1 MYLYIETLKQR
12 LDAINQLRVDRALA
26 AMGPA
31 FQQVYSLLPTLLH
44 YHHPLMPGYLDG
56 NVPRGICLYT
66 PDETQRHYLE
76 ELELHRGMQTQEP
89 PKGELPITGVY
100 SMGSTSSV
108 GQSCSSDLDI
118 WVCHQ
123 AWLDSEERQLL
134 QRKCSLLESWAASL
148 GVEVSFFLIDEN
160 RFRHNE
166 SGSLGGEDC
175 GSTQHILLLDEFY
188 RTAVRLA
195 GKRILWNMVPCDEEE
210 HYDDYV
216 MGLYAQGVLTPNEW
230 LDLGGLSS
238 LSAEEYFGASLW
250 QLYKSIDSPYK
261 AVLKTLLL
269 EAYSWEYP
277 NNRLL
282 AKDIKQRLHDGEIV
296 SFGLD
301 PYCMMLE
308 RVTTYLQAI
317 EDETRLD
324 LVRRC
329 FYLKVCEKL
338 SRERACVGW
347 RREVVSQLV
356 NAWGWDEKRLMMLD
370 NRANWKIDEVRK
382 AHNELLD
389 AMMQSYR
396 NLIRFARRNNLSVS
410 ASPQDIGVLTRKLYA
425 AFEALPGKVTLV
437 NPQISPD
444 LSEPNLTFIHVPPG
458 RANRT
463 GWYLYNRAPDME
475 SIISHQPLEYNRY
488 LNKLVAW
495 AWFNGLLTSRTRLFI
510 KGNGIVDLAKLQEMV
525 ADVSHHF
532 PLRLPAPTPKAL
544 YSPCEIRHL
553 AIIVNLEYDP
563 TAAFRNQVVHFDF
576 RKLDVFSFGEE
587 QKCLIGSVD
596 LLYRNSWNEVRT
608 LHFNGEQAMIEA
620 LKTILGK
627 MHQDAAPPDSV
638 EVFCYSQ
645 HLRGLI
651 RTRVQQMIS
660 ECIELR
666 LSSTRQDTGRF
677 KALRVSGQTWG
688 LFFERLN
695 VSVQK
700 LENAIEF
707 YGAISHNKLHGL
719 SVQVETNHV
728 KLPAVVDGFASE
740 GIIQFFFE
748 DADNN
753 DSGFNIYILDESNRA
768 EVYHHC
774 EGSKEELVR
783 DVSRFYSS
791 SHDRFTYGSS
801 FINFNLPQFY
811 QIVEVDGRTQ
821 VIPFRTQAIAAAI
834 PTSGT
839 LPPRRC
845 CSSATRR
852 FGRIRRDAPLSGNTS
867 LTELHRLTGLLARR
881 LLQQIPEG
889 FAAAIAD
896 PLVAFEIEVIAALF
910 GGQPHLVQR
919 LLTVNNDFAA
929 VFKADGQ
936 HAAVDFAVDVAIA
949 VPVVQTF
956 FDGHP
961 QAIGQA
967 MEFTVVHNLILLF

>member
-26 AMGPA
+26 AMKPA
-31 FQQVYSLLPTLLH
+31 FQRVYSLLPTLLH
-44 YHHPLMPGYLDG
+44 HHHPLMPGYLNG
-56 NVPRGICLYT
+56 NVPHGICLYT
-66 PDETQRHYLE
+66 PDETQQDYLND
-76 ELELHRGMQTQEP
+76 LEDKWGSP
-89 PKGELPITGVY
+89 FDKPASGELPITGVY
-100 SMGSTSSV
+100 SMGSTSSI

-123 AWLDSEERQLL
+123 SWLDNEERTRL
-134 QRKCSLLESWAASL
+134 QQKCSLLEKWAASM

-195 GKRILWNMVPCDEEE
+195 GKRILWNMVPGEEE
-210 HYDDYV
+210 AHYDEYV
-216 MGLYAQGVLTPNEW
+216 LSLYAQGALTPNEW

-277 NNRLL
+277 NTQLL
-282 AKDIKQRLHDGEIV
+282 ATDIKHRLHQGEIV

-301 PYCMMLE
+301 AYCMMLE
-308 RVTTYLQAI
+308 RVTRYLTDI
-317 EDETRLD
+317 NDTTRLD
-324 LVRRC
+324 LARRC

-338 SRERACVGW
+338 SLAKACVGW
-347 RREVVSQLV
+347 RREILSQLV
-356 NAWGWDEKRLMMLD
+356 SEWGWSEERLAMLD
-370 NRANWKIDEVRK
+370 NRANWKIERVRE

-444 LSEPNLTFIHVPPG
+444 LSENDLTLIHVPVG

-463 GWYLYNRAPDME
+463 GWYLYNQAPAMD
-475 SIISHQPLEYNRY
+475 SIVSHQPLEYNRY

-495 AWFNGLLTSRTRLFI
+495 AYFNGLLTPQTRLHI
-510 KGNGIVDLAKLQEMV
+510 KSGNLCDTAKLQELV

-553 AIIVNLEYDP
+553 AIIVNLENDP

-576 RKLDVFSFGEE
+576 RKLDVFSFG
-587 QKCLIGSVD
+587 QQQQCLVGSID

-608 LHFNGEQAMIEA
+608 LHFSGEQSVLEA

-627 MHQDAAPPDSV
+627 MHQDAAPPESV

-651 RTRVQQMIS
+651 RTRIQQLVS

-666 LSSTRQDTGRF
+666 LSSTRLEPGRF
-677 KALRVSGQTWG
+677 KAVRVAGQTWG
-688 LFFERLN
+688 LFFERLS

-700 LENAIEF
+700 LENAVEF
-707 YGAISHNKLHGL
+707 YGAISNNKLHGL
-719 SVQVETNHV
+719 SIKVETDQVH
-728 KLPAVVDGFASE
+728 LPPVVDGFASE

-748 DADNN
+748 DTSD
-753 DSGFNIYILDESNRA
+753 DKGFNIYILDESNRV

-811 QIVEVDGRTQ
+811 QIVQLDGRTQ
-821 VIPFRTQAIAAAI
+821 VIPFR
-834 PTSGT
+834 SNV
-839 LPPRRC
+839 L
-845 CSSATRR
+845 SS
-852 FGRIRRDAPLSGNTS
+852 LC
-867 LTELHRLTGLLARR
+867 
-881 LLQQIPEG
+881 
-889 FAAAIAD
+889 
-896 PLVAFEIEVIAALF
+896 V
-910 GGQPHLVQR
+910 
-919 LLTVNNDFAA
+919 TV
-929 VFKADGQ
+929 ADG
-936 HAAVDFAVDVAIA
+936 AAQPLKQQF
-949 VPVVQTF
+949 QL
-956 FDGHP
+956 H
-961 QAIGQA
+961 
-967 MEFTVVHNLILLF
+967 

>member
-26 AMGPA
+26 AMKPA
-31 FQQVYSLLPTLLH
+31 FQRVYSLLPTLLH
-44 YHHPLMPGYLDG
+44 HHHPLMPGYLTG
-56 NVPRGICLYT
+56 NVPHGVCLYA
-66 PDETQRHYLE
+66 PDETQKDYIDDLE
-76 ELELHRGMQTQEP
+76 DKWGSPFEQMAC
-89 PKGELPITGVY
+89 GELPITGVY
-100 SMGSTSSV
+100 TMGSTSSI
-108 GQSCSSDLDI
+108 GQSCTSDLDI

-123 AWLDSEERQLL
+123 SWLDNEERNRL
-134 QRKCSLLESWAASL
+134 QQKCSLLEKWAASM

-160 RFRHNE
+160 RFRNNE

-188 RTAVRLA
+188 RSAVRLA
-195 GKRILWNMVPCDEEE
+195 GKRILWNMVPGEEE
-210 HYDDYV
+210 AHYDEYV
-216 MGLYAQGVLTPNEW
+216 LSLYAQGVLTPNEW
-230 LDLGGLSS
+230 LDLGGLST

-277 NNRLL
+277 NTQLL
-282 AKDIKQRLHDGEIV
+282 AMDIKQRLHQGEIV
-296 SFGLD
+296 CFGLD
-301 PYCMMLE
+301 AYCMMLE
-308 RVTTYLQAI
+308 RVTHYLTQI
-317 EDETRLD
+317 NDTTRLD

-338 SRERACVGW
+338 SLSKACIGW
-347 RREVVSQLV
+347 RREILGQLV
-356 NAWGWDEKRLMMLD
+356 SDWGWSEERLAILD
-370 NRANWKIDEVRK
+370 NRANWKIERVRE

-444 LSEPNLTFIHVPPG
+444 LSENDLTFIHVPAG

-463 GWYLYNRAPDME
+463 GWYLYNQAPAM
-475 SIISHQPLEYNRY
+475 SAIVSHQPLEYNRY

-495 AWFNGLLTSRTRLFI
+495 AYFNGLLTPQTRLHI
-510 KGNGIVDLAKLQEMV
+510 KSGDICDPAKLQELV

-553 AIIVNLEYDP
+553 AIIVNLENDP

-576 RKLDVFSFGEE
+576 RKLDVFSFG
-587 QKCLIGSVD
+587 QQQQCLVGSID

-608 LHFNGEQAMIEA
+608 LHFSGEQSVLEA

-627 MHQDAAPPDSV
+627 MHQDAAPPESV

-651 RTRVQQMIS
+651 RTRIQQLVS

-666 LSSTRQDTGRF
+666 LSSTRLEPGRF
-677 KALRVSGQTWG
+677 KAVRVAGQTWG
-688 LFFERLN
+688 LFFERLS

-700 LENAIEF
+700 LENAVEF

-719 SVQVETNHV
+719 SIKVEADQVH
-728 KLPAVVDGFASE
+728 LPAVVDGFASE

-748 DADNN
+748 DTKDQK
-753 DSGFNIYILDESNRA
+753 GFNIYILDESNRI

-811 QIVEVDGRTQ
+811 QIVQIDDRTQ
-821 VIPFRTQAIAAAI
+821 VIPFR
-834 PTSGT
+834 SNT
-839 LPPRRC
+839 L
-845 CSSATRR
+845 SSLCVT
-852 FGRIRRDAPLSGNTS
+852 LSDGNTVQP
-867 LTELHRLTGLLARR
+867 LKQQFQLH
-881 LLQQIPEG
+881 
-889 FAAAIAD
+889 
-896 PLVAFEIEVIAALF
+896 
-910 GGQPHLVQR
+910 
-919 LLTVNNDFAA
+919 
-929 VFKADGQ
+929 
-936 HAAVDFAVDVAIA
+936 
-949 VPVVQTF
+949 
-956 FDGHP
+956 
-961 QAIGQA
+961 
-967 MEFTVVHNLILLF
+967 

>member
-1 MYLYIETLKQR
+1 MEKGLFVSTGSIRREVLYLYIETLKQR

-26 AMGPA
+26 AMVPA

-44 YHHPLMPGYLDG
+44 FHHSLMPGYLEG
-56 NVPRGICLYT
+56 NVPHGISFFT
-66 PDETQRHYLE
+66 PDEN
-76 ELELHRGMQTQEP
+76 QTFWLNDLLKQTDYRP
-89 PKGELPITGVY
+89 ARASKGEMPITGVY

-108 GQSCSSDLDI
+108 GQNLTSDLDI

-123 AWLDSEERQLL
+123 SWLDNEERLYL
-134 QRKCSLLESWAASL
+134 HRKCTLLEKWCASM

-195 GKRILWNMVPCDEEE
+195 GKRILWNMVPGEEEE
-210 HYDDYV
+210 HYDNYV
-216 MGLYAQGVLTPNEW
+216 MSLYQKGVLTPNEW
-230 LDLGGLSS
+230 LDLGGLDT

-269 EAYSWEYP
+269 EAYPWEYP
-277 NNRLL
+277 QTRLL
-282 AKDIKQRLHDGEIV
+282 AMDIKQRLHDGEIV
-296 SFGLD
+296 SYGLD

-308 RVTTYLQAI
+308 RVTHYLTSI
-317 EDETRLD
+317 EDTARLD

-329 FYLKVCEKL
+329 FYLKVREKL
-338 SRERACVGW
+338 SEYCEESGW
-347 RREVVSQLV
+347 RREILTQLV
-356 NAWGWDEKRLMMLD
+356 KEWGWSAERVAILD
-370 NRANWKIDEVRK
+370 GRAGWKIERVRE

-425 AFEALPGKVTLV
+425 VFEALPGKVTLV

-444 LSEPNLTFIHVPPG
+444 LSEPNLTFIHVPQG
-458 RANRT
+458 RANRA
-463 GWYLYNRAPDME
+463 GWYLYNQSPDMQ

-495 AWFNGLLTSRTRLFI
+495 AWFNGLLTSKTRLHI
-510 KGNGIVDLAKLQEMV
+510 KGNEICDLARLQELV
-525 ADVSHHF
+525 ADVSQHF
-532 PLRLPAPTPKAL
+532 PLRLPAPTAKAL

-553 AIIVNLEYDP
+553 AIIVNLEHDP

-576 RKLDVFSFGEE
+576 RKLDVFSFGQQQE
-587 QKCLIGSVD
+587 CLIGSID

-608 LHFNGEQAMIEA
+608 LHFSGEQAMIEG
-620 LKTILGK
+620 LRTILGK
-627 MHQDAAPPDSV
+627 MHQDAAPPDAV

-651 RTRVQQMIS
+651 RTHVQQLVS

-666 LSSTRQDTGRF
+666 LSSTRQEPGRF
-677 KALRVSGQTWG
+677 KAVRVAGQTWG
-688 LFFERLN
+688 LFFERLS

-700 LENAIEF
+700 LENAVEF
-707 YGAISHNKLHGL
+707 YGAISNNKLHGL
-719 SVQVETNHV
+719 SIKVETDHA
-728 KLPAVVDGFASE
+728 KLPAVVNGYASE

-748 DADNN
+748 DTQD
-753 DSGFNIYILDESNRA
+753 DHGFNIYILDETNRV
-768 EVYHHC
+768 EIYHHC

-801 FINFNLPQFY
+801 FTNFNLPQFY
-811 QIVEVDGRTQ
+811 QIVQADGRSQ
-821 VIPFRTQAIAAAI
+821 VIAFRSQTLAQLCA
-834 PTSGT
+834 T
-839 LPPRRC
+839 LP
-845 CSSATRR
+845 
-852 FGRIRRDAPLSGNTS
+852 
-867 LTELHRLTGLLARR
+867 E
-881 LLQQIPEG
+881 
-889 FAAAIAD
+889 
-896 PLVAFEIEVIAALF
+896 
-910 GGQPHLVQR
+910 
-919 LLTVNNDFAA
+919 NNPDT
-929 VFKADGQ
+929 DLNQ
-936 HAAVDFAVDVAIA
+936 HY
-949 VPVVQTF
+949 QM
-956 FDGHP
+956 H
-961 QAIGQA
+961 
-967 MEFTVVHNLILLF
+967 

>member
-26 AMGPA
+26 AMKPA
-31 FQQVYSLLPTLLH
+31 FQRVYSLLPTLLH
-44 YHHPLMPGYLDG
+44 HHHPLMPGYLNG
-56 NVPRGICLYT
+56 NVPHGICLYT
-66 PDETQRHYLE
+66 PDETQQEYLND
-76 ELELHRGMQTQEP
+76 LEDKWGSP
-89 PKGELPITGVY
+89 FDKPASGELPITGVY
-100 SMGSTSSV
+100 SMGSTSSI

-123 AWLDSEERQLL
+123 SWLDNEERTRL
-134 QRKCSLLESWAASL
+134 QQKCSLLEKWAASM

-195 GKRILWNMVPCDEEE
+195 GKRILWNMVPGEEE
-210 HYDDYV
+210 AHYDEYV
-216 MGLYAQGVLTPNEW
+216 LSLYAQGALTPNEW

-277 NNRLL
+277 NTQLL
-282 AKDIKQRLHDGEIV
+282 ATDIKHRLHQGEIV

-301 PYCMMLE
+301 AYCMMLE
-308 RVTTYLQAI
+308 RVTRYLTDI
-317 EDETRLD
+317 NDTTRLD
-324 LVRRC
+324 LARRC

-338 SRERACVGW
+338 SLAKACVGW
-347 RREVVSQLV
+347 RREILSQLV
-356 NAWGWDEKRLMMLD
+356 SEWGWSEERLAMLD
-370 NRANWKIDEVRK
+370 NRANWKIERVRE

-444 LSEPNLTFIHVPPG
+444 LSENDLTFIHVPVG

-463 GWYLYNRAPDME
+463 GWYLYNQAPAMD
-475 SIISHQPLEYNRY
+475 SIVSHQPLEYNRY

-495 AWFNGLLTSRTRLFI
+495 AYFNGLLTPQTRLHI
-510 KGNGIVDLAKLQEMV
+510 KSGNLCDTAKLQELV

-553 AIIVNLEYDP
+553 AIIVNLENDP

-576 RKLDVFSFGEE
+576 RKLDVFSFG
-587 QKCLIGSVD
+587 QQQQCLVGSID

-608 LHFNGEQAMIEA
+608 LHFSGEQSVLEA

-627 MHQDAAPPDSV
+627 MHQDAAPPESV

-651 RTRVQQMIS
+651 RTRIQQLVS

-666 LSSTRQDTGRF
+666 LSSTRLEPGRF
-677 KALRVSGQTWG
+677 KAVRVAGQTWG
-688 LFFERLN
+688 LFFERLS

-700 LENAIEF
+700 LENAVEF
-707 YGAISHNKLHGL
+707 YGAISNNKLHGL
-719 SVQVETNHV
+719 SIKVETDQVH
-728 KLPAVVDGFASE
+728 LPPVVDGFASE

-748 DADNN
+748 DTSD
-753 DSGFNIYILDESNRA
+753 DKGFNIYILDESNRV

-811 QIVEVDGRTQ
+811 QIVQLDGRTQ
-821 VIPFRTQAIAAAI
+821 VIPFR
-834 PTSGT
+834 SNV
-839 LPPRRC
+839 L
-845 CSSATRR
+845 SS
-852 FGRIRRDAPLSGNTS
+852 LC
-867 LTELHRLTGLLARR
+867 
-881 LLQQIPEG
+881 
-889 FAAAIAD
+889 
-896 PLVAFEIEVIAALF
+896 V
-910 GGQPHLVQR
+910 
-919 LLTVNNDFAA
+919 TV
-929 VFKADGQ
+929 ADG
-936 HAAVDFAVDVAIA
+936 AAQPLKQQF
-949 VPVVQTF
+949 QL
-956 FDGHP
+956 H
-961 QAIGQA
+961 
-967 MEFTVVHNLILLF
+967 

>member
-26 AMGPA
+26 AMKPA
-31 FQQVYSLLPTLLH
+31 FQRVYSLLPTLLH
-44 YHHPLMPGYLDG
+44 HHHPLMPGYLNG
-56 NVPRGICLYT
+56 NVPHGICLYT
-66 PDETQRHYLE
+66 PDETQQDYLND
-76 ELELHRGMQTQEP
+76 LEDKWGSP
-89 PKGELPITGVY
+89 FDKPASGELPITGVY
-100 SMGSTSSV
+100 SMGSTSSI

-123 AWLDSEERQLL
+123 SWLDNEERTRL
-134 QRKCSLLESWAASL
+134 QQKCSLLEKWAASM

-195 GKRILWNMVPCDEEE
+195 GKRILWNMVPGEEE
-210 HYDDYV
+210 AHYDEYV
-216 MGLYAQGVLTPNEW
+216 LSLYAQGALTPNEW

-277 NNRLL
+277 NTQLL
-282 AKDIKQRLHDGEIV
+282 ATDIKHRLHQGEIV

-301 PYCMMLE
+301 AYCMMLE
-308 RVTTYLQAI
+308 RVTRYLTDI
-317 EDETRLD
+317 NDTTRLD
-324 LVRRC
+324 LARRC

-338 SRERACVGW
+338 SLAKACVGW
-347 RREVVSQLV
+347 RREILSQLV
-356 NAWGWDEKRLMMLD
+356 SEWGWSEERLAMLD
-370 NRANWKIDEVRK
+370 NRANWKIERVRE

-444 LSEPNLTFIHVPPG
+444 LSENDLTFIHVPVG

-463 GWYLYNRAPDME
+463 GWYLYNQAPAMD
-475 SIISHQPLEYNRY
+475 SIVSHQPLEYNRY

-495 AWFNGLLTSRTRLFI
+495 AYFNGLLTPQTRLHI
-510 KGNGIVDLAKLQEMV
+510 KSGNLCDTAKLQELV
-525 ADVSHHF
+525 ADVSLHF

-553 AIIVNLEYDP
+553 AIIVNLENDP

-576 RKLDVFSFGEE
+576 RKLDVFSFG
-587 QKCLIGSVD
+587 QQQQCLVGSID

-608 LHFNGEQAMIEA
+608 LHFSGEQSVLEA

-627 MHQDAAPPDSV
+627 MHQDAAPPESV

-651 RTRVQQMIS
+651 RTRIQQLVS

-666 LSSTRQDTGRF
+666 LSSTRLEPGRF
-677 KALRVSGQTWG
+677 KAVRVAGQTWG
-688 LFFERLN
+688 LFFERLS

-700 LENAIEF
+700 LENAVEF
-707 YGAISHNKLHGL
+707 YGAISNNKLHGL
-719 SVQVETNHV
+719 SIKVETDQVH
-728 KLPAVVDGFASE
+728 LPPVVDGFASE

-748 DADNN
+748 DTSD
-753 DSGFNIYILDESNRA
+753 DKGFNIYILDESNRV

-811 QIVEVDGRTQ
+811 QIVQLDGRTQ
-821 VIPFRTQAIAAAI
+821 VIPFR
-834 PTSGT
+834 SNV
-839 LPPRRC
+839 L
-845 CSSATRR
+845 SS
-852 FGRIRRDAPLSGNTS
+852 LC
-867 LTELHRLTGLLARR
+867 
-881 LLQQIPEG
+881 
-889 FAAAIAD
+889 
-896 PLVAFEIEVIAALF
+896 V
-910 GGQPHLVQR
+910 
-919 LLTVNNDFAA
+919 TV
-929 VFKADGQ
+929 ADG
-936 HAAVDFAVDVAIA
+936 AAQPLKQQF
-949 VPVVQTF
+949 QL
-956 FDGHP
+956 H
-961 QAIGQA
+961 
-967 MEFTVVHNLILLF
+967 

>member
-26 AMGPA
+26 AMKPA
-31 FQQVYSLLPTLLH
+31 FQRVYSLLPTLLH
-44 YHHPLMPGYLDG
+44 HHHPLMPGYLNG
-56 NVPRGICLYT
+56 NVPHGVCLYT
-66 PDETQRHYLE
+66 PDETQQDYLND
-76 ELELHRGMQTQEP
+76 LEDKWGSPFDQLAS
-89 PKGELPITGVY
+89 GELPITGVY
-100 SMGSTSSV
+100 SMGSTSSI

-123 AWLDSEERQLL
+123 SWLDNEERNRL
-134 QRKCSLLESWAASL
+134 QQKCSLLEKWAASM

-195 GKRILWNMVPCDEEE
+195 GKRILWNMVPGEEE
-210 HYDDYV
+210 AHYDEYV
-216 MGLYAQGVLTPNEW
+216 LSLYSQGALTPNEW
-230 LDLGGLSS
+230 LDLGGLST

-277 NNRLL
+277 NTQLL
-282 AKDIKQRLHDGEIV
+282 AMGIKQRLHQGEIV
-296 SFGLD
+296 CFGLD
-301 PYCMMLE
+301 AYCMMLE
-308 RVTTYLQAI
+308 RVTHYLTQI
-317 EDETRLD
+317 NDTTRLD

-338 SRERACVGW
+338 SLSKACVGW
-347 RREVVSQLV
+347 RREILSQLV
-356 NAWGWDEKRLMMLD
+356 SEWGWDEERLAMLD
-370 NRANWKIDEVRK
+370 NRANWKIERVRE

-444 LSEPNLTFIHVPPG
+444 LSESDLTFIHVPVG

-463 GWYLYNRAPDME
+463 GWYLYNQAPAMD
-475 SIISHQPLEYNRY
+475 SIVSHQPLEYNRY

-495 AWFNGLLTSRTRLFI
+495 AYFNGLLTPQTRLHI
-510 KGNGIVDLAKLQEMV
+510 KSGNLCDTAKLQELV

-532 PLRLPAPTPKAL
+532 PLRLAAPTPKAL

-553 AIIVNLEYDP
+553 AIIVNLENDP

-576 RKLDVFSFGEE
+576 RKLDVFSFG
-587 QKCLIGSVD
+587 QQQQCLVGSID

-608 LHFNGEQAMIEA
+608 LHFSGEQSVLEA

-627 MHQDAAPPDSV
+627 MHQDAAPPESV

-651 RTRVQQMIS
+651 RTRIQQLVS

-666 LSSTRQDTGRF
+666 LSSTRLEPGRF
-677 KALRVSGQTWG
+677 KAVRVAGQTWG
-688 LFFERLN
+688 LFFERLS

-700 LENAIEF
+700 LENAVEF
-707 YGAISHNKLHGL
+707 YGAISNNKLHGL
-719 SVQVETNHV
+719 SIKVETDQVH
-728 KLPAVVDGFASE
+728 LPPVVDGFASE

-748 DADNN
+748 DTSD
-753 DSGFNIYILDESNRA
+753 DKGFNIYILDESNRV

-811 QIVEVDGRTQ
+811 QIVQLDGRTQ
-821 VIPFRTQAIAAAI
+821 VIPFR
-834 PTSGT
+834 SNV
-839 LPPRRC
+839 L
-845 CSSATRR
+845 SS
-852 FGRIRRDAPLSGNTS
+852 LC
-867 LTELHRLTGLLARR
+867 
-881 LLQQIPEG
+881 
-889 FAAAIAD
+889 
-896 PLVAFEIEVIAALF
+896 V
-910 GGQPHLVQR
+910 
-919 LLTVNNDFAA
+919 TV
-929 VFKADGQ
+929 ADG
-936 HAAVDFAVDVAIA
+936 AAPPLKQQF
-949 VPVVQTF
+949 QL
-956 FDGHP
+956 H
-961 QAIGQA
+961 
-967 MEFTVVHNLILLF
+967 

>member
-26 AMGPA
+26 AMKPA
-31 FQQVYSLLPTLLH
+31 FQRVYSLLPTLLH
-44 YHHPLMPGYLDG
+44 HHHPLMPGYLNG
-56 NVPRGICLYT
+56 NVPHGICLYT
-66 PDETQRHYLE
+66 PDETQQDYLND
-76 ELELHRGMQTQEP
+76 LEDKWGSP
-89 PKGELPITGVY
+89 FDKPASGELPITGVY
-100 SMGSTSSV
+100 SMGSTSSI

-123 AWLDSEERQLL
+123 SWLDNEERTRL
-134 QRKCSLLESWAASL
+134 QQKCSLLEKWAASM

-195 GKRILWNMVPCDEEE
+195 GKRILWNMVPGEEE
-210 HYDDYV
+210 AHYDEYV
-216 MGLYAQGVLTPNEW
+216 LSLYAQGALTPNEW

-277 NNRLL
+277 NTQLL
-282 AKDIKQRLHDGEIV
+282 ATDIKHRLHQGEIV

-301 PYCMMLE
+301 AYCMMLE
-308 RVTTYLQAI
+308 RVTRYLTDI
-317 EDETRLD
+317 NDTTRLD
-324 LVRRC
+324 LARRC

-338 SRERACVGW
+338 SLAKACVGW
-347 RREVVSQLV
+347 RREILSQLV
-356 NAWGWDEKRLMMLD
+356 SEWGWSEERLAMLD
-370 NRANWKIDEVRK
+370 NRANWKIERVRE

-444 LSEPNLTFIHVPPG
+444 LSENDLTFIHVPVG

-463 GWYLYNRAPDME
+463 GWYLYNQAPAMD
-475 SIISHQPLEYNRY
+475 SIVSHQPLEYNRY

-495 AWFNGLLTSRTRLFI
+495 AYFNGLLTPQTRLHI
-510 KGNGIVDLAKLQEMV
+510 KSGNLCDTAKLQELV

-553 AIIVNLEYDP
+553 AIIVNLENDP

-576 RKLDVFSFGEE
+576 RKLDVFSFG
-587 QKCLIGSVD
+587 QQQQQCLVGSID

-608 LHFNGEQAMIEA
+608 LHFSGEQSVLEA

-627 MHQDAAPPDSV
+627 MHQDAAPPESV

-651 RTRVQQMIS
+651 RTRIQQLVS

-666 LSSTRQDTGRF
+666 LSSTRLEPGRF
-677 KALRVSGQTWG
+677 KAVRVAGQTWG
-688 LFFERLN
+688 LFFERLS

-700 LENAIEF
+700 LENAVEF
-707 YGAISHNKLHGL
+707 YGAISNNKLHGL
-719 SVQVETNHV
+719 SIKVETDQVH
-728 KLPAVVDGFASE
+728 LPPVVDGFASE

-748 DADNN
+748 DTSD
-753 DSGFNIYILDESNRA
+753 DKGFNIYILDESNRV

-811 QIVEVDGRTQ
+811 QIVQLDGRTQ
-821 VIPFRTQAIAAAI
+821 VIPFR
-834 PTSGT
+834 SNV
-839 LPPRRC
+839 L
-845 CSSATRR
+845 SS
-852 FGRIRRDAPLSGNTS
+852 LC
-867 LTELHRLTGLLARR
+867 
-881 LLQQIPEG
+881 
-889 FAAAIAD
+889 
-896 PLVAFEIEVIAALF
+896 V
-910 GGQPHLVQR
+910 
-919 LLTVNNDFAA
+919 TV
-929 VFKADGQ
+929 ADG
-936 HAAVDFAVDVAIA
+936 AAQPLKQQF
-949 VPVVQTF
+949 QL
-956 FDGHP
+956 H
-961 QAIGQA
+961 
-967 MEFTVVHNLILLF
+967 

>member
-1 MYLYIETLKQR
+1 MEYGFFLNTGIIRRDVLYLYIETLKQR

-26 AMGPA
+26 AMKPA
-31 FQQVYSLLPTLLH
+31 FQRVYSLLPTLLH
-44 YHHPLMPGYLDG
+44 HHHPLMPGYLNG
-56 NVPRGICLYT
+56 NVPHGVCLYT
-66 PDETQRHYLE
+66 PDETQQDYLND
-76 ELELHRGMQTQEP
+76 LEDKWGSPFDKLAS
-89 PKGELPITGVY
+89 GELPITGVY
-100 SMGSTSSV
+100 SMGSTSSI

-123 AWLDSEERQLL
+123 SWLDNEERSRL
-134 QRKCSLLESWAASL
+134 QEKCSLLEKWSASM

-166 SGSLGGEDC
+166 SGSLGGENC

-195 GKRILWNMVPCDEEE
+195 GKRILWNMVPGEEE
-210 HYDDYV
+210 AHYDEYV
-216 MGLYAQGVLTPNEW
+216 LSLYSQGALTPNEW
-230 LDLGGLSS
+230 LDLGGLST

-277 NNRLL
+277 NTQLL
-282 AKDIKQRLHDGEIV
+282 AMDIKHRLHEGEIV
-296 SFGLD
+296 CFGLD
-301 PYCMMLE
+301 SYCMMLE
-308 RVTTYLQAI
+308 RVTHYLNQI
-317 EDETRLD
+317 NDTTRLD

-338 SRERACVGW
+338 SRANACVGW
-347 RREVVSQLV
+347 RREILSQLV
-356 NAWGWDEKRLMMLD
+356 SEWGWDEERLAILD
-370 NRANWKIDEVRK
+370 NRANWKIERVRE

-444 LSEPNLTFIHVPPG
+444 LSENDLTFIHVPIG

-463 GWYLYNRAPDME
+463 GWYLYNQAPAMD
-475 SIISHQPLEYNRY
+475 SIVSHQPLEYNRY

-495 AWFNGLLTSRTRLFI
+495 AYFNGLLTPQTRLHI
-510 KGNGIVDLAKLQEMV
+510 KSGNLCDTAKLQELV

-532 PLRLPAPTPKAL
+532 PLRLAAPTPKAL

-553 AIIVNLEYDP
+553 AIIVNLENDP

-576 RKLDVFSFGEE
+576 RKLDVFSFG
-587 QKCLIGSVD
+587 QQQQCLVGSID

-608 LHFNGEQAMIEA
+608 LHFSGEQSVLEA

-627 MHQDAAPPDSV
+627 MHQDAAPPESV

-651 RTRVQQMIS
+651 RTRIQQLVS

-666 LSSTRQDTGRF
+666 LSSTRLEPGRF
-677 KALRVSGQTWG
+677 KAVRVAGQTWG
-688 LFFERLN
+688 LFFERLS

-700 LENAIEF
+700 LENAVEF
-707 YGAISHNKLHGL
+707 YGAISNNKLHGL
-719 SVQVETNHV
+719 SIKVETDQVH
-728 KLPAVVDGFASE
+728 LPPVVDGFASE

-748 DADNN
+748 DTSD
-753 DSGFNIYILDESNRA
+753 DKGFNIYILDESNRV

-811 QIVEVDGRTQ
+811 QIVQLDGRTQ
-821 VIPFRTQAIAAAI
+821 VIPFR
-834 PTSGT
+834 SNVLSSLCVT
-839 LPPRRC
+839 L
-845 CSSATRR
+845 
-852 FGRIRRDAPLSGNTS
+852 
-867 LTELHRLTGLLARR
+867 
-881 LLQQIPEG
+881 
-889 FAAAIAD
+889 
-896 PLVAFEIEVIAALF
+896 
-910 GGQPHLVQR
+910 
-919 LLTVNNDFAA
+919 
-929 VFKADGQ
+929 ADG
-936 HAAVDFAVDVAIA
+936 AAQPLKQQF
-949 VPVVQTF
+949 QL
-956 FDGHP
+956 H
-961 QAIGQA
+961 
-967 MEFTVVHNLILLF
+967 

>member
-1 MYLYIETLKQR
+1 LYLYIETLKQR

-26 AMGPA
+26 AMKPA
-31 FQQVYSLLPTLLH
+31 FQRVYSLLPTLLH
-44 YHHPLMPGYLDG
+44 HHHPLMPGYLNG
-56 NVPRGICLYT
+56 NVPHGICLYT
-66 PDETQRHYLE
+66 PDETQQDYLND
-76 ELELHRGMQTQEP
+76 LEDKWGSP
-89 PKGELPITGVY
+89 FDKPASGELPITGVY
-100 SMGSTSSV
+100 SMGSTSSI

-123 AWLDSEERQLL
+123 SWLDNEERTRL
-134 QRKCSLLESWAASL
+134 QQKCSLLEKWAASM

-195 GKRILWNMVPCDEEE
+195 GKRILWNMVPGEEE
-210 HYDDYV
+210 AHYDEYV
-216 MGLYAQGVLTPNEW
+216 LSLYAQGALTPNEW

-277 NNRLL
+277 NTQLL
-282 AKDIKQRLHDGEIV
+282 ATDIKHRLHQGEIV

-301 PYCMMLE
+301 AYCMMLE
-308 RVTTYLQAI
+308 RVTRYLTDI
-317 EDETRLD
+317 NDTTRLD
-324 LVRRC
+324 LARRC

-338 SRERACVGW
+338 SLAKACVGW
-347 RREVVSQLV
+347 RREILSQLV
-356 NAWGWDEKRLMMLD
+356 SEWGWSEERLAMLD
-370 NRANWKIDEVRK
+370 NRANWKIERVRE

-444 LSEPNLTFIHVPPG
+444 LSENDLTFIHVPVG

-463 GWYLYNRAPDME
+463 GWYLYNQAPAMD
-475 SIISHQPLEYNRY
+475 SIVSHQPLEYNRY

-495 AWFNGLLTSRTRLFI
+495 AYFNGLLTPQTRLHI
-510 KGNGIVDLAKLQEMV
+510 KSGNLCDTAKLQELV

-553 AIIVNLEYDP
+553 AIIVNLENDP

-576 RKLDVFSFGEE
+576 RKLDVFSFG
-587 QKCLIGSVD
+587 QQQQCLVGSID

-608 LHFNGEQAMIEA
+608 LHFSGEQSVLEA

-627 MHQDAAPPDSV
+627 MHQDAAPPESV

-651 RTRVQQMIS
+651 RTRIQQLVS

-666 LSSTRQDTGRF
+666 LSSTRLEPGRF
-677 KALRVSGQTWG
+677 KAVRVAGQTWG
-688 LFFERLN
+688 LFFERLS

-700 LENAIEF
+700 LENAVEF
-707 YGAISHNKLHGL
+707 YGAISNNKLHGL
-719 SVQVETNHV
+719 SIKVETDQVH
-728 KLPAVVDGFASE
+728 LPPVVDGFASE

-748 DADNN
+748 DTSD
-753 DSGFNIYILDESNRA
+753 DKGFNIYILDESNRV

-811 QIVEVDGRTQ
+811 QIVQLDGRTQ
-821 VIPFRTQAIAAAI
+821 VIPFR
-834 PTSGT
+834 SNV
-839 LPPRRC
+839 LP
-845 CSSATRR
+845 
-852 FGRIRRDAPLSGNTS
+852 S
-867 LTELHRLTGLLARR
+867 LC
-881 LLQQIPEG
+881 
-889 FAAAIAD
+889 
-896 PLVAFEIEVIAALF
+896 V
-910 GGQPHLVQR
+910 
-919 LLTVNNDFAA
+919 TV
-929 VFKADGQ
+929 ADG
-936 HAAVDFAVDVAIA
+936 AAQPLKQQF
-949 VPVVQTF
+949 QL
-956 FDGHP
+956 H
-961 QAIGQA
+961 
-967 MEFTVVHNLILLF
+967 

>member
-26 AMGPA
+26 AMKPA
-31 FQQVYSLLPTLLH
+31 SQRVYSLLPTLLH
-44 YHHPLMPGYLDG
+44 HHHPLMPGYLNG
-56 NVPRGICLYT
+56 NVPHGICLYT
-66 PDETQRHYLE
+66 PDETQQDYLND
-76 ELELHRGMQTQEP
+76 LEDKWGSP
-89 PKGELPITGVY
+89 FDKPASGELPITGVY
-100 SMGSTSSV
+100 SMGSTSSI

-123 AWLDSEERQLL
+123 SWLDNEERTRL
-134 QRKCSLLESWAASL
+134 QQKCSLLEKWAASM

-195 GKRILWNMVPCDEEE
+195 GKRILWNMVPGEEE
-210 HYDDYV
+210 AHYDEYV
-216 MGLYAQGVLTPNEW
+216 LSLYAQGALTPNEW

-277 NNRLL
+277 NTQLL
-282 AKDIKQRLHDGEIV
+282 ATDIKHRLHQGEIV

-301 PYCMMLE
+301 AYCMMLE
-308 RVTTYLQAI
+308 RVTRYLTDI
-317 EDETRLD
+317 NDTTRLD
-324 LVRRC
+324 LARRC

-338 SRERACVGW
+338 SLAKACVGW
-347 RREVVSQLV
+347 RREILSQLV
-356 NAWGWDEKRLMMLD
+356 SEWGWSEERLAMLD
-370 NRANWKIDEVRK
+370 NRANWKIERVRE

-444 LSEPNLTFIHVPPG
+444 LSENDLTFIHVPVG

-463 GWYLYNRAPDME
+463 GWYLYNQAPAMD
-475 SIISHQPLEYNRY
+475 SIVSHQPLEYNRY

-495 AWFNGLLTSRTRLFI
+495 AYFNGLLTPQTRLHI
-510 KGNGIVDLAKLQEMV
+510 KSGNLCDTAKLQELV

-553 AIIVNLEYDP
+553 AIIVNLENDP

-576 RKLDVFSFGEE
+576 RKLDVFSFG
-587 QKCLIGSVD
+587 QQQQCLVGSID

-608 LHFNGEQAMIEA
+608 LHFSGEQSVLEA

-627 MHQDAAPPDSV
+627 MHQDAAPPESV

-651 RTRVQQMIS
+651 RTRIQQLVS

-666 LSSTRQDTGRF
+666 LSSTRLEPGRF
-677 KALRVSGQTWG
+677 KAVRVAGQTWG
-688 LFFERLN
+688 LFFERLS

-700 LENAIEF
+700 LENAVEF
-707 YGAISHNKLHGL
+707 YGAISNNKLHGL
-719 SVQVETNHV
+719 SIKVETDQVH
-728 KLPAVVDGFASE
+728 LPPVVDGFASE

-748 DADNN
+748 DTSD
-753 DSGFNIYILDESNRA
+753 DKGFNIYILDESNRV

-811 QIVEVDGRTQ
+811 QIVQLDGRTQ
-821 VIPFRTQAIAAAI
+821 VIPFR
-834 PTSGT
+834 SNV
-839 LPPRRC
+839 L
-845 CSSATRR
+845 SS
-852 FGRIRRDAPLSGNTS
+852 LC
-867 LTELHRLTGLLARR
+867 
-881 LLQQIPEG
+881 
-889 FAAAIAD
+889 
-896 PLVAFEIEVIAALF
+896 V
-910 GGQPHLVQR
+910 
-919 LLTVNNDFAA
+919 TV
-929 VFKADGQ
+929 ADG
-936 HAAVDFAVDVAIA
+936 AAQPLKQQF
-949 VPVVQTF
+949 QL
-956 FDGHP
+956 H
-961 QAIGQA
+961 
-967 MEFTVVHNLILLF
+967 

>member
-1 MYLYIETLKQR
+1 LYLYIETLKQR
-12 LDAINQLRVDRALA
+12 LDAINQLRIDRALA
-26 AMGPA
+26 AMKPA
-31 FQQVYSLLPTLLH
+31 FQRVYSLLPTLLH
-44 YHHPLMPGYLDG
+44 HHHPLMPGYLNG
-56 NVPRGICLYT
+56 NVPHGVCIYT
-66 PDETQRHYLE
+66 PDETQQEYLND
-76 ELELHRGMQTQEP
+76 LEDKWGSP
-89 PKGELPITGVY
+89 FDKPASGELPITGVY
-100 SMGSTSSV
+100 SMGSTSSI

-123 AWLDSEERQLL
+123 SWLDNEERNRL
-134 QRKCSLLESWAASL
+134 QQKCSLLEKWAASM

-195 GKRILWNMVPCDEEE
+195 GKRILWNMVPGDEES
-210 HYDDYV
+210 HYDEYV
-216 MGLYAQGVLTPNEW
+216 LSLYSQGALTPNEW
-230 LDLGGLSS
+230 LDLGGLGT

-277 NNRLL
+277 NTQLL
-282 AKDIKQRLHDGEIV
+282 AMDIKQRLHQGEIV
-296 SFGLD
+296 CFGLD
-301 PYCMMLE
+301 AYCMMLE
-308 RVTTYLQAI
+308 RVTHYLNAI
-317 EDETRLD
+317 NDTTRLD

-338 SRERACVGW
+338 SRANACVGW
-347 RREVVSQLV
+347 RREILSQLV
-356 NAWGWDEKRLMMLD
+356 SEWGWDEERLAILD
-370 NRANWKIDEVRK
+370 NRANWKIARVRE

-444 LSEPNLTFIHVPPG
+444 LSEDNLTFIHVPVG

-463 GWYLYNRAPDME
+463 GWYLYNQAPAMD
-475 SIISHQPLEYNRY
+475 SIVSHQPLEYNRY

-495 AWFNGLLTSRTRLFI
+495 AYFNGLLTPKTRLHI
-510 KGNGIVDLAKLQEMV
+510 KSGNLCDTAKLQELV

-532 PLRLPAPTPKAL
+532 PLRLAAPTPKAL

-553 AIIVNLEYDP
+553 AIIVNLENDP

-576 RKLDVFSFGEE
+576 RKLDVFSFG
-587 QKCLIGSVD
+587 QQQQCLVGSID

-608 LHFNGEQAMIEA
+608 LHFSGEQSVLEA

-627 MHQDAAPPDSV
+627 MHQDAAPPESV

-651 RTRVQQMIS
+651 RTRIQQLVS

-666 LSSTRQDTGRF
+666 LSSTRLEPGRF
-677 KALRVSGQTWG
+677 KAVRVAGQTWG
-688 LFFERLN
+688 LFFERLS

-700 LENAIEF
+700 LENAVEF
-707 YGAISHNKLHGL
+707 YGAISNNKLHGL
-719 SVQVETNHV
+719 SIKVETDQVH
-728 KLPAVVDGFASE
+728 LPPVVDGFASE

-748 DADNN
+748 DTSD
-753 DSGFNIYILDESNRA
+753 DKGFNIYILDESNRV

-811 QIVEVDGRTQ
+811 QIVQLDGRTQ
-821 VIPFRTQAIAAAI
+821 VIPFR
-834 PTSGT
+834 SNV
-839 LPPRRC
+839 L
-845 CSSATRR
+845 SSLCV
-852 FGRIRRDAPLSGNTS
+852 PL
-867 LTELHRLTGLLARR
+867 
-881 LLQQIPEG
+881 
-889 FAAAIAD
+889 
-896 PLVAFEIEVIAALF
+896 
-910 GGQPHLVQR
+910 
-919 LLTVNNDFAA
+919 
-929 VFKADGQ
+929 ADG
-936 HAAVDFAVDVAIA
+936 AAQPLKQQF
-949 VPVVQTF
+949 QL
-956 FDGHP
+956 H
-961 QAIGQA
+961 
-967 MEFTVVHNLILLF
+967 

>member
-1 MYLYIETLKQR
+1 LYLYIETLKQR

-31 FQQVYSLLPTLLH
+31 FQQVYSLLPVLLH
-44 YHHPLMPGYLDG
+44 HHHPLMPGYLDG
-56 NVPRGICLYT
+56 KVPHGVCIFT
-66 PDETQRHYLE
+66 PDDTQTTYLSD
-76 ELELHRGMQTQEP
+76 LEDKWGSSVEAMV
-89 PKGELPITGVY
+89 KGELPITGVY
-100 SMGSTSSV
+100 SMGSTSSI
-108 GQSCSSDLDI
+108 GQSHTSDLDI

-123 AWLDSEERQLL
+123 SWLDNEERNRL
-134 QRKCSLLESWAASL
+134 QQKCSLLEKWAASL

-195 GKRILWNMVPCDEEE
+195 GKRILWNMVPGEEE
-210 HYDDYV
+210 GHYDEYV
-216 MGLYAQGVLTPNEW
+216 LSLYAQGALTPNEW
-230 LDLGGLSS
+230 LDLGGLST

-277 NNRLL
+277 NTSLL
-282 AKDIKQRLHDGEIV
+282 AMDIKKRLHQGEIV
-296 SFGLD
+296 CFGLD
-301 PYCMMLE
+301 SYCMMLD
-308 RVTTYLQAI
+308 RVTRYLTQI
-317 EDETRLD
+317 EDFTRLD

-338 SRERACVGW
+338 SRARASVGW
-347 RREVVSQLV
+347 RREILSQLV
-356 NAWGWDEKRLMMLD
+356 SEWGWDEERLVILD
-370 NRANWKIDEVRK
+370 NRANWKIERVRE

-410 ASPQDIGVLTRKLYA
+410 AIPQDIGVLTRKLYA

-444 LSEPNLTFIHVPPG
+444 LSESDLTFIHVPIG

-463 GWYLYNRAPDME
+463 GWYLYNRSPSME
-475 SIISHQPLEYNRY
+475 SIVSHQPLEYNRY

-495 AWFNGLLTSRTRLFI
+495 AYFNGLLTSTTRLHI
-510 KGNGIVDLAKLQEMV
+510 KSSNLCDIAKLRELV

-532 PLRLPAPTPKAL
+532 PLRLAAPTPKAL

-576 RKLDVFSFGEE
+576 RKLDVFSFG
-587 QKCLIGSVD
+587 QQQQCLVGSID

-608 LHFNGEQAMIEA
+608 LHFNGEQAVLEA

-627 MHQDAAPPDSV
+627 MHQDAAPPESV

-651 RTRVQQMIS
+651 RTRIQQLVS

-666 LSSTRQDTGRF
+666 LSSKRLEPGRF
-677 KALRVSGQTWG
+677 KAVRVAGQTWG
-688 LFFERLN
+688 LFFERLS

-707 YGAISHNKLHGL
+707 YGAISNNKLHGL
-719 SVQVETNHV
+719 SVKVQTDQAH
-728 KLPAVVDGFASE
+728 LPAVIDGYASE

-748 DADNN
+748 DSSDDA
-753 DSGFNIYILDESNRA
+753 GFNIYILDEANRV

-774 EGSKEELVR
+774 EGSKEDLVR

-811 QIVEVDGRTQ
+811 QIVSLDGRTQ
-821 VIPFRTQAIAAAI
+821 VIPFRNNPLAHLCVTAPDSTAEE
-834 PTSGT
+834 PK
-839 LPPRRC
+839 
-845 CSSATRR
+845 R
-852 FGRIRRDAPLSGNTS
+852 FQ
-867 LTELHRLTGLLARR
+867 LH
-881 LLQQIPEG
+881 
-889 FAAAIAD
+889 
-896 PLVAFEIEVIAALF
+896 
-910 GGQPHLVQR
+910 
-919 LLTVNNDFAA
+919 
-929 VFKADGQ
+929 
-936 HAAVDFAVDVAIA
+936 
-949 VPVVQTF
+949 
-956 FDGHP
+956 
-961 QAIGQA
+961 
-967 MEFTVVHNLILLF
+967 

>member
-1 MYLYIETLKQR
+1 LYLYIETLKQR

-26 AMGPA
+26 AMKPA
-31 FQQVYSLLPTLLH
+31 FQRVYSLLPTLLH
-44 YHHPLMPGYLDG
+44 HHHPLMPGYLNG
-56 NVPRGICLYT
+56 NVPHGICLYT
-66 PDETQRHYLE
+66 PDETQQDYLND
-76 ELELHRGMQTQEP
+76 LEDKWGSP
-89 PKGELPITGVY
+89 FDKPASGELPITGVY
-100 SMGSTSSV
+100 SMGSTSSI

-123 AWLDSEERQLL
+123 SWLDNEERTRL
-134 QRKCSLLESWAASL
+134 QQKCSLLEKWAASM

-195 GKRILWNMVPCDEEE
+195 GKRILWNMVPGEEE
-210 HYDDYV
+210 AHYDEYV
-216 MGLYAQGVLTPNEW
+216 LSLYAQGALTPNEW

-277 NNRLL
+277 NTQLL
-282 AKDIKQRLHDGEIV
+282 ATDIKHRLHQGEIV

-301 PYCMMLE
+301 AYCMMLE
-308 RVTTYLQAI
+308 RVTRYLTDI
-317 EDETRLD
+317 NDTTRLD
-324 LVRRC
+324 LARRC

-338 SRERACVGW
+338 SLAKACVGW
-347 RREVVSQLV
+347 RREILSQLV
-356 NAWGWDEKRLMMLD
+356 SEWGWSEERLAMLD
-370 NRANWKIDEVRK
+370 NRANWKIERVRE

-444 LSEPNLTFIHVPPG
+444 LSENDLTFIHVPVG

-463 GWYLYNRAPDME
+463 GWYLYNQAPAMD
-475 SIISHQPLEYNRY
+475 SIVSHQPLEYNRY

-495 AWFNGLLTSRTRLFI
+495 AYFNGLLTPQTRLYI
-510 KGNGIVDLAKLQEMV
+510 KSGNLCDTAKLQELV

-553 AIIVNLEYDP
+553 AIIVNLENDP

-576 RKLDVFSFGEE
+576 RKLDVFSFG
-587 QKCLIGSVD
+587 QQQQCLVGSID

-608 LHFNGEQAMIEA
+608 LHFSGEQSVLEA

-627 MHQDAAPPDSV
+627 MHQDAAPPESV

-651 RTRVQQMIS
+651 RTRIQQLVS

-666 LSSTRQDTGRF
+666 LSSTRLEPGRF
-677 KALRVSGQTWG
+677 KAVRVAGQTWG
-688 LFFERLN
+688 LFFERLS

-700 LENAIEF
+700 LENAVEF
-707 YGAISHNKLHGL
+707 YGAISNNKLHGL
-719 SVQVETNHV
+719 SIKVETDQVH
-728 KLPAVVDGFASE
+728 LPPVVDGFASE

-748 DADNN
+748 DTSD
-753 DSGFNIYILDESNRA
+753 DKGFNIYILDESNRV

-811 QIVEVDGRTQ
+811 QIVQLDGRTQ
-821 VIPFRTQAIAAAI
+821 VIPFR
-834 PTSGT
+834 SNV
-839 LPPRRC
+839 L
-845 CSSATRR
+845 SS
-852 FGRIRRDAPLSGNTS
+852 LC
-867 LTELHRLTGLLARR
+867 
-881 LLQQIPEG
+881 
-889 FAAAIAD
+889 
-896 PLVAFEIEVIAALF
+896 V
-910 GGQPHLVQR
+910 
-919 LLTVNNDFAA
+919 TV
-929 VFKADGQ
+929 ADG
-936 HAAVDFAVDVAIA
+936 AAQPLKQQF
-949 VPVVQTF
+949 QL
-956 FDGHP
+956 H
-961 QAIGQA
+961 
-967 MEFTVVHNLILLF
+967 

>member
-1 MYLYIETLKQR
+1 LYLYIETLKQR

-31 FQQVYSLLPTLLH
+31 FQRVYSLLPTLLH
-44 YHHPLMPGYLDG
+44 YQHPQMPGYLEG
-56 NVPRGICLYT
+56 NVPHGISFFT
-66 PDETQRHYLE
+66 PDENQRQL
-76 ELELHRGMQTQEP
+76 LADLTGDSDLRLADA
-89 PKGELPITGVY
+89 PKGEMPITAIY

-108 GQSCSSDLDI
+108 GQNSVSDLDI

-123 AWLDSEERQLL
+123 SWLDNEERLNL
-134 QRKCSLLESWAASL
+134 QRKCTMLQKWCVSM

-166 SGSLGGEDC
+166 SGNLGGEDC

-188 RTAVRLA
+188 RTAVRMA
-195 GKRILWNMVPCDEEE
+195 GKRILWNMVPGEEE
-210 HYDDYV
+210 HHYDDYV
-216 MGLYAQGVLTPNEW
+216 MSLYAKGVLTPNEW
-230 LDLGGLSS
+230 LDLGGLGT

-277 NNRLL
+277 NTQLL
-282 AKDIKQRLHDGEIV
+282 AMDIKQRLHDGEIIC
-296 SFGLD
+296 FGLD

-308 RVTTYLQAI
+308 RVTHYLTSVDDQP
-317 EDETRLD
+317 RLD

-338 SRERACVGW
+338 STEEHQHRTGW
-347 RREVVSQLV
+347 RREILSQLV
-356 NAWGWDEKRLMMLD
+356 KEWGWDDEKIAILD
-370 NRANWKIDEVRK
+370 NRAEWKIERVRE

-458 RANRT
+458 RANRA
-463 GWYLYNRAPDME
+463 GWYLYNQAPDMD

-495 AWFNGLLTSRTRLFI
+495 AWFNGLLTRKTRLHI
-510 KGNGIVDLAKLQEMV
+510 KGNEICDLARLQELV
-525 ADVSHHF
+525 NDVSSHF

-553 AIIVNLEYDP
+553 AIIVNLEHDP
-563 TAAFRNQVVHFDF
+563 TSAFRNQVVHFDF
-576 RKLDVFSFGEE
+576 RKLDVFSFG
-587 QKCLIGSVD
+587 QQQQCLIGSID

-608 LHFNGEQAMIEA
+608 LHFSGEQAMIEG

-627 MHQDAAPPDSV
+627 MHQDAAPPDTV

-651 RTRVQQMIS
+651 RTRIQQLVS

-666 LSSTRQDTGRF
+666 LSSTRLEPGRF
-677 KALRVSGQTWG
+677 KAVRVAGQTWG
-688 LFFERLN
+688 LFFERLS

-700 LENAIEF
+700 LENAVEF
-707 YGAISHNKLHGL
+707 YGAISNNKLHGL
-719 SVQVETNHV
+719 SIKVETDQVH
-728 KLPAVVDGFASE
+728 LPPVVDGFASE

-748 DADNN
+748 DTSD
-753 DSGFNIYILDESNRA
+753 DKGFNIYILDESNRV

-811 QIVEVDGRTQ
+811 QIVQLDGRTQ
-821 VIPFRTQAIAAAI
+821 VIPFRSNVLSNLCVPLTDGAAQ
-834 PTSGT
+834 
-839 LPPRRC
+839 
-845 CSSATRR
+845 
-852 FGRIRRDAPLSGNTS
+852 PLKHQFQ
-867 LTELHRLTGLLARR
+867 LH
-881 LLQQIPEG
+881 
-889 FAAAIAD
+889 
-896 PLVAFEIEVIAALF
+896 
-910 GGQPHLVQR
+910 
-919 LLTVNNDFAA
+919 
-929 VFKADGQ
+929 
-936 HAAVDFAVDVAIA
+936 
-949 VPVVQTF
+949 
-956 FDGHP
+956 
-961 QAIGQA
+961 
-967 MEFTVVHNLILLF
+967 

>member
-26 AMGPA
+26 AMKPA
-31 FQQVYSLLPTLLH
+31 FQRVYSLLPTLLH
-44 YHHPLMPGYLDG
+44 HHHPLMPGYLNG
-56 NVPRGICLYT
+56 NVPHGICLYT
-66 PDETQRHYLE
+66 PDETQTDYLNDLE
-76 ELELHRGMQTQEP
+76 EKWGSPFEKMAT
-89 PKGELPITGVY
+89 GELPITGLY
-100 SMGSTSSV
+100 SMGSTSSI
-108 GQSCSSDLDI
+108 GQSCTSDLDI

-123 AWLDSEERQLL
+123 SWLDNEERSRL
-134 QRKCSLLESWAASL
+134 QQKCTLLEKWAASM

-195 GKRILWNMVPCDEEE
+195 GKRILWNIVPGDEEH
-210 HYDDYV
+210 HYDEYV
-216 MGLYAQGVLTPNEW
+216 LSLYAQGVLTPNEW
-230 LDLGGLSS
+230 LDLGGLST

-277 NNRLL
+277 NTQLL
-282 AKDIKQRLHDGEIV
+282 AMGIKHRFHRGEIV
-296 SFGLD
+296 CFGLD
-301 PYCMMLE
+301 AYCMMLE
-308 RVTTYLQAI
+308 RVTHYLTEINDTA
-317 EDETRLD
+317 RLD

-338 SRERACVGW
+338 SLYNNASIVW
-347 RREVVSQLV
+347 RREILNQLV
-356 NAWGWDEKRLMMLD
+356 SDWGWSQERLEILD
-370 NRANWKIDEVRK
+370 NRANWKIERVRE

-444 LSEPNLTFIHVPPG
+444 LSENDLTFIHVPVG

-463 GWYLYNRAPDME
+463 GWYLYNQAPDMS
-475 SIISHQPLEYNRY
+475 SIVSHQPLEYNRY

-495 AWFNGLLTSRTRLFI
+495 AYFNGLLTPRTRLHI
-510 KGNGIVDLAKLQEMV
+510 KSGSICDIAKLQELV

-532 PLRLPAPTPKAL
+532 PLRLASPTPKAL

-553 AIIVNLEYDP
+553 AIIVNLESDP
-563 TAAFRNQVVHFDF
+563 TAVFRNQVVHFDF
-576 RKLDVFSFGEE
+576 RKLDVFSFG
-587 QKCLIGSVD
+587 QQQQCLVGSID

-608 LHFNGEQAMIEA
+608 LHFSGEQAVLEA

-627 MHQDAAPPDSV
+627 MHQDAAPPESV

-651 RTRVQQMIS
+651 RTRIQQLVS

-666 LSSTRQDTGRF
+666 LSSTRLEPGRF
-677 KALRVSGQTWG
+677 KAVRVAGQTWG
-688 LFFERLN
+688 LFFERLS

-700 LENAIEF
+700 LENAVEF

-719 SVQVETNHV
+719 SIKVETEQVH
-728 KLPAVVDGFASE
+728 LPPVIDGFASE

-748 DADNN
+748 DTRD
-753 DSGFNIYILDESNRA
+753 DKGFNIYILDESNRV

-811 QIVEVDGRTQ
+811 QIVQLDGRTQ
-821 VIPFRTQAIAAAI
+821 VIPFRSNALSNLCVTV
-834 PTSGT
+834 SESNLV
-839 LPPRRC
+839 LPLKKQ
-845 CSSATRR
+845 
-852 FGRIRRDAPLSGNTS
+852 FQ
-867 LTELHRLTGLLARR
+867 LH
-881 LLQQIPEG
+881 
-889 FAAAIAD
+889 
-896 PLVAFEIEVIAALF
+896 
-910 GGQPHLVQR
+910 
-919 LLTVNNDFAA
+919 
-929 VFKADGQ
+929 
-936 HAAVDFAVDVAIA
+936 
-949 VPVVQTF
+949 
-956 FDGHP
+956 
-961 QAIGQA
+961 
-967 MEFTVVHNLILLF
+967 

>member
-1 MYLYIETLKQR
+1 MEYGFFLNTGIIRRDVLYLYIETLKQR

-26 AMGPA
+26 AMKPA
-31 FQQVYSLLPTLLH
+31 FQRVYSLLPTLLH
-44 YHHPLMPGYLDG
+44 HHHPLMPGYLNG
-56 NVPRGICLYT
+56 NVPHGICLYT
-66 PDETQRHYLE
+66 PDETQQEYLND
-76 ELELHRGMQTQEP
+76 LEDKWGSP
-89 PKGELPITGVY
+89 FDKPASGELPITGVY
-100 SMGSTSSV
+100 SMGSTSSI

-123 AWLDSEERQLL
+123 SWLDNEERTRL
-134 QRKCSLLESWAASL
+134 QQKCSLLEKWAASM

-195 GKRILWNMVPCDEEE
+195 GKRILWNMVPGEEE
-210 HYDDYV
+210 AHYDEYV
-216 MGLYAQGVLTPNEW
+216 LSLYAQGALTPNEW

-277 NNRLL
+277 NTQLL
-282 AKDIKQRLHDGEIV
+282 ATDIKHRLHQGEIV

-301 PYCMMLE
+301 AYCMMLE
-308 RVTTYLQAI
+308 RVTRYLTDI
-317 EDETRLD
+317 NDTTRLD
-324 LVRRC
+324 LARRC

-338 SRERACVGW
+338 SLAKACVGW
-347 RREVVSQLV
+347 RREILSQLV
-356 NAWGWDEKRLMMLD
+356 SEWGWSEERLAMLD
-370 NRANWKIDEVRK
+370 NRANWKIERVRE

-444 LSEPNLTFIHVPPG
+444 LSENDLTFIHVPVG

-463 GWYLYNRAPDME
+463 GWYLYNQAPAMD
-475 SIISHQPLEYNRY
+475 SIVSHQPLEYNRY

-495 AWFNGLLTSRTRLFI
+495 AYFNGLLTPQTRLHI
-510 KGNGIVDLAKLQEMV
+510 KSGNLCDTAKLQELV

-553 AIIVNLEYDP
+553 AIIVNLENDP

-576 RKLDVFSFGEE
+576 RKLDVFSFG
-587 QKCLIGSVD
+587 QQQQCLVGSID

-608 LHFNGEQAMIEA
+608 LHFSGEQSVLEA

-627 MHQDAAPPDSV
+627 MHQDAAPPESV

-651 RTRVQQMIS
+651 RTRIQQLVS

-666 LSSTRQDTGRF
+666 LSSTRLEPGRF
-677 KALRVSGQTWG
+677 KAVRVAGQTWG
-688 LFFERLN
+688 LFFERLS

-700 LENAIEF
+700 LENAVEF
-707 YGAISHNKLHGL
+707 YGAISNNKLHGL
-719 SVQVETNHV
+719 SIKVETDQVH
-728 KLPAVVDGFASE
+728 LPPVVDGFASE

-748 DADNN
+748 DTSD
-753 DSGFNIYILDESNRA
+753 DKGFNIYILDESNRV

-811 QIVEVDGRTQ
+811 QIVQLDGRTQ
-821 VIPFRTQAIAAAI
+821 VIPFR
-834 PTSGT
+834 SNV
-839 LPPRRC
+839 L
-845 CSSATRR
+845 SS
-852 FGRIRRDAPLSGNTS
+852 LC
-867 LTELHRLTGLLARR
+867 
-881 LLQQIPEG
+881 
-889 FAAAIAD
+889 
-896 PLVAFEIEVIAALF
+896 V
-910 GGQPHLVQR
+910 
-919 LLTVNNDFAA
+919 TV
-929 VFKADGQ
+929 ADG
-936 HAAVDFAVDVAIA
+936 AAQPLKQQF
-949 VPVVQTF
+949 QL
-956 FDGHP
+956 H
-961 QAIGQA
+961 
-967 MEFTVVHNLILLF
+967 

>member
-26 AMGPA
+26 AMKPA
-31 FQQVYSLLPTLLH
+31 FQRVYSLLPTLLH
-44 YHHPLMPGYLDG
+44 HHQPLMPGYLNG
-56 NVPRGICLYT
+56 NVPHGICLYT
-66 PDETQRHYLE
+66 PDETQQDYLND
-76 ELELHRGMQTQEP
+76 LEDKWGSP
-89 PKGELPITGVY
+89 FDKPASGELPITGVY
-100 SMGSTSSV
+100 SMGSTSSI

-123 AWLDSEERQLL
+123 SWLDNEERTRL
-134 QRKCSLLESWAASL
+134 QQKCSLLEKWAASM

-195 GKRILWNMVPCDEEE
+195 GKRILWNMVPGEEDA
-210 HYDDYV
+210 HYDEYV
-216 MGLYAQGVLTPNEW
+216 LSLYAQGALTPNEW

-277 NNRLL
+277 NTQLL
-282 AKDIKQRLHDGEIV
+282 ATDIKHRLHQGEIV

-301 PYCMMLE
+301 AYCMMLE
-308 RVTTYLQAI
+308 RVTRYLTDI
-317 EDETRLD
+317 NDTTRLD
-324 LVRRC
+324 LARRC

-338 SRERACVGW
+338 SLAKACVGW
-347 RREVVSQLV
+347 RREILSQLV
-356 NAWGWDEKRLMMLD
+356 SEWGWSEERLAMLD
-370 NRANWKIDEVRK
+370 NRANWKIERVRE

-444 LSEPNLTFIHVPPG
+444 LSENDLTFIHVPVG

-463 GWYLYNRAPDME
+463 GWYLYNQAPAMD
-475 SIISHQPLEYNRY
+475 SIVSHQPLEYNRY

-495 AWFNGLLTSRTRLFI
+495 AYFNGLLTPQTRLHI
-510 KGNGIVDLAKLQEMV
+510 KSGNLCDTAKLQELV

-553 AIIVNLEYDP
+553 AIIVNLENDP

-576 RKLDVFSFGEE
+576 RKLDVFSFG
-587 QKCLIGSVD
+587 QQQQCLVGSID

-608 LHFNGEQAMIEA
+608 LHFSGEQSVLEA

-627 MHQDAAPPDSV
+627 MHQDAAPPESV

-651 RTRVQQMIS
+651 RTRIQQLVS

-666 LSSTRQDTGRF
+666 LSSTRLEPGRF
-677 KALRVSGQTWG
+677 KAVRVAGQTWG
-688 LFFERLN
+688 LFFERLS

-700 LENAIEF
+700 LENAVEF
-707 YGAISHNKLHGL
+707 YGAISNNKLHGL
-719 SVQVETNHV
+719 SIKVETDQVH
-728 KLPAVVDGFASE
+728 LPPVVDGFASE

-748 DADNN
+748 DTSD
-753 DSGFNIYILDESNRA
+753 DKGFNIYILDESNRV

-811 QIVEVDGRTQ
+811 QIVQLDGRTQ
-821 VIPFRTQAIAAAI
+821 VIPFR
-834 PTSGT
+834 SNV
-839 LPPRRC
+839 L
-845 CSSATRR
+845 SS
-852 FGRIRRDAPLSGNTS
+852 LC
-867 LTELHRLTGLLARR
+867 
-881 LLQQIPEG
+881 
-889 FAAAIAD
+889 
-896 PLVAFEIEVIAALF
+896 V
-910 GGQPHLVQR
+910 
-919 LLTVNNDFAA
+919 TV
-929 VFKADGQ
+929 ADG
-936 HAAVDFAVDVAIA
+936 AAQPLKQQF
-949 VPVVQTF
+949 QL
-956 FDGHP
+956 H
-961 QAIGQA
+961 
-967 MEFTVVHNLILLF
+967 

>member
-12 LDAINQLRVDRALA
+12 LDAINQLRIDRALA
-26 AMGPA
+26 AMKPA
-31 FQQVYSLLPTLLH
+31 FQRVYSLLPTLLH
-44 YHHPLMPGYLDG
+44 HHHPLMPGYLNG
-56 NVPRGICLYT
+56 NVPHGVCLYT
-66 PDETQRHYLE
+66 PDETQQDYLND
-76 ELELHRGMQTQEP
+76 LEDKWGSPFDKMAS
-89 PKGELPITGVY
+89 GELPITGVY
-100 SMGSTSSV
+100 SMGSTSSI

-123 AWLDSEERQLL
+123 SWLDNEERNRL
-134 QRKCSLLESWAASL
+134 QQKCSLLEKWSASM

-195 GKRILWNMVPCDEEE
+195 GKRILWNMVPGEEE
-210 HYDDYV
+210 AHYDEYV
-216 MGLYAQGVLTPNEW
+216 LSLYSQGALTPNEW
-230 LDLGGLSS
+230 LDLGGLST

-277 NNRLL
+277 NTQLL
-282 AKDIKQRLHDGEIV
+282 AMDIKQRLHQGEIV
-296 SFGLD
+296 CFGLD
-301 PYCMMLE
+301 AYCMMLE
-308 RVTTYLQAI
+308 RVTHYLNQI
-317 EDETRLD
+317 NDTTRLD

-338 SRERACVGW
+338 SRANACVGW
-347 RREVVSQLV
+347 RREILSQLV
-356 NAWGWDEKRLMMLD
+356 SEWGWDEERLAILD
-370 NRANWKIDEVRK
+370 NRANWKIERVRE

-444 LSEPNLTFIHVPPG
+444 LSEDDLTFIHVPIG

-463 GWYLYNRAPDME
+463 GWYLYNQAPAMD
-475 SIISHQPLEYNRY
+475 SIVSHQPLEYNRY

-495 AWFNGLLTSRTRLFI
+495 AYFNGLLTPKTRLHI
-510 KGNGIVDLAKLQEMV
+510 KSGNLCDTAKLQELV

-532 PLRLPAPTPKAL
+532 PLRLAAPTPKAL

-553 AIIVNLEYDP
+553 AIIVNLENDP

-576 RKLDVFSFGEE
+576 RKLDVFSFG
-587 QKCLIGSVD
+587 QQQQCLVGSID

-608 LHFNGEQAMIEA
+608 LHFSGEQSVLEA

-627 MHQDAAPPDSV
+627 MHQDAAPPESV

-651 RTRVQQMIS
+651 RTRIQQLVS

-666 LSSTRQDTGRF
+666 LSSTRLEPGRF
-677 KALRVSGQTWG
+677 KAVRVAGQTWG
-688 LFFERLN
+688 LFFERLS

-700 LENAIEF
+700 LENAVEF
-707 YGAISHNKLHGL
+707 YGAISNNKLHGL
-719 SVQVETNHV
+719 SIKVETDQVH
-728 KLPAVVDGFASE
+728 LPPVVDGFASE

-748 DADNN
+748 DTTD
-753 DSGFNIYILDESNRA
+753 DKGFNIYILDESNRV

-811 QIVEVDGRTQ
+811 QIVHLDGRTQ
-821 VIPFRTQAIAAAI
+821 VIPFRSNVLSSLCVPLTDGAAQ
-834 PTSGT
+834 
-839 LPPRRC
+839 
-845 CSSATRR
+845 
-852 FGRIRRDAPLSGNTS
+852 PLKHQFQ
-867 LTELHRLTGLLARR
+867 LH
-881 LLQQIPEG
+881 
-889 FAAAIAD
+889 
-896 PLVAFEIEVIAALF
+896 
-910 GGQPHLVQR
+910 
-919 LLTVNNDFAA
+919 
-929 VFKADGQ
+929 
-936 HAAVDFAVDVAIA
+936 
-949 VPVVQTF
+949 
-956 FDGHP
+956 
-961 QAIGQA
+961 
-967 MEFTVVHNLILLF
+967 

>member
-1 MYLYIETLKQR
+1 MGSLGTRITRRDVLYFYIETLKQR

-44 YHHPLMPGYLDG
+44 YHHPMLPGYLEG
-56 NVPRGICLYT
+56 NVPCGVCFYT
-66 PDETQRHYLE
+66 SDETQAAWLSRITEHSTAPLVV
-76 ELELHRGMQTQEP
+76 P
-89 PKGELPITGVY
+89 PSGERPITGVY
-100 SMGSTSSV
+100 SMGSTSSI
-108 GQSCSSDLDI
+108 GQNANSDLDI

-123 AWLDSEERQLL
+123 SWLDNEERRQL
-134 QRKCSLLESWAASL
+134 QCKCALLETWAATQ
-148 GVEVSFFLIDEN
+148 GVEVNFFLIDEN
-160 RFRHNE
+160 RFRRNE
-166 SGSLGGEDC
+166 SGNLGDEDC

-195 GKRILWNMVPCDEEE
+195 GKRLLWNMVPGDEED
-210 HYDDYV
+210 HYDEYV
-216 MGLYAQGVLTPNEW
+216 MSLYARGALTPNEW
-230 LDLGGLSS
+230 LDLGGLGT

-277 NNRLL
+277 NTQLL
-282 AKDIKQRLHDGEIV
+282 AMNIKQHLHDGEIV
-296 SFGLD
+296 SYGLD

-308 RVTTYLQAI
+308 RVTHYLTQI
-317 EDETRLD
+317 NDQTRLD

-338 SRERACVGW
+338 SLTPESVVW
-347 RREVVSQLV
+347 RREILSQQV
-356 NAWGWDEKRLMMLD
+356 KEWGWDEARLSMLD
-370 NRANWKIDEVRK
+370 DRANWKIGRVRE

-425 AFEALPGKVTLV
+425 AFEALPGKVTLI

-444 LSEPNLTFIHVPPG
+444 LSEPNLTFIHVPQG
-458 RANRT
+458 RANRA
-463 GWYLYNRAPDME
+463 GWYLYNQSPAME
-475 SIISHQPLEYNRY
+475 FIISHQPLEYNRY

-495 AWFNGLLTSRTRLFI
+495 AGFNGLLTSKTQLHI
-510 KGNGIVDLAKLQEMV
+510 KGSELCDLARLQELV
-525 ADVSHHF
+525 ADVSRNF
-532 PLRLPAPTPKAL
+532 PLRVPAPTPKAL

-553 AIIVNLEYDP
+553 AIIVNLEHDP
-563 TAAFRNQVVHFDF
+563 TAVFRNQVVHFDF
-576 RKLDVFSFGEE
+576 RKLDVFSFGQQQE
-587 QKCLIGSVD
+587 CLVGSID

-608 LHFNGEQAMIEA
+608 LHFNGEQAVLEA

-627 MHQDAAPPDSV
+627 MHQDAAPPDTV

-651 RTRVQQMIS
+651 RTRVQQLVAD
-660 ECIELR
+660 CIELR
-666 LSSTRQDTGRF
+666 LSSTRQDPARF
-677 KALRVSGQTWG
+677 KAVRVAGQTWG
-688 LFFERLN
+688 LFFERLS

-707 YGAISHNKLHGL
+707 YGAISNNKLHGL
-719 SVQVETNHV
+719 SIQMETEKIN
-728 KLPAVVDGFASE
+728 LPPVVDGFASE

-748 DADNN
+748 DGADNQ
-753 DSGFNIYILDESNRA
+753 GFNIYILDETNRVEA
-768 EVYHHC
+768 YHHC

-811 QIVEVDGRTQ
+811 QIVQLDGRTQ
-821 VIPFRTQAIAAAI
+821 VVPFRSTVLSQLCPAPYEQDVSQRQQA
-834 PTSGT
+834 
-839 LPPRRC
+839 
-845 CSSATRR
+845 
-852 FGRIRRDAPLSGNTS
+852 
-867 LTELHRLTGLLARR
+867 RL
-881 LLQQIPEG
+881 
-889 FAAAIAD
+889 
-896 PLVAFEIEVIAALF
+896 
-910 GGQPHLVQR
+910 
-919 LLTVNNDFAA
+919 N
-929 VFKADGQ
+929 
-936 HAAVDFAVDVAIA
+936 
-949 VPVVQTF
+949 
-956 FDGHP
+956 
-961 QAIGQA
+961 
-967 MEFTVVHNLILLF
+967 

>member
-1 MYLYIETLKQR
+1 LYLYIETLKQR
-12 LDAINQLRVDRALA
+12 LDAINQLRIDRALA
-26 AMGPA
+26 AMKPA
-31 FQQVYSLLPTLLH
+31 FQRVYSLLPTLLH
-44 YHHPLMPGYLDG
+44 HHHPLMPGYLNG
-56 NVPRGICLYT
+56 NVPHGVCLYT
-66 PDETQRHYLE
+66 PDETQQDYLND
-76 ELELHRGMQTQEP
+76 LEDKWGSPFDKMAS
-89 PKGELPITGVY
+89 GELPITGVY
-100 SMGSTSSV
+100 SMGSTSSI

-123 AWLDSEERQLL
+123 SWLDNEERNRL
-134 QRKCSLLESWAASL
+134 QQKCSLLEKWSASM

-195 GKRILWNMVPCDEEE
+195 GKRILWNMVPGEEE
-210 HYDDYV
+210 AHYDEYV
-216 MGLYAQGVLTPNEW
+216 LSLYSQGALTPNEW
-230 LDLGGLSS
+230 LDLGGLST

-277 NNRLL
+277 NTQLL
-282 AKDIKQRLHDGEIV
+282 AMDIKQRLHQGEIV
-296 SFGLD
+296 CFGLD
-301 PYCMMLE
+301 AYCMMLE
-308 RVTTYLQAI
+308 RVTHYLNQI
-317 EDETRLD
+317 NDTTRLD

-338 SRERACVGW
+338 SRANACVGW
-347 RREVVSQLV
+347 RREILSQLV
-356 NAWGWDEKRLMMLD
+356 SEWGWDEERLAILD
-370 NRANWKIDEVRK
+370 NRANWKIERVRE

-444 LSEPNLTFIHVPPG
+444 LSEDDLTFIHVPIG

-463 GWYLYNRAPDME
+463 GWYLYNQAPAMD
-475 SIISHQPLEYNRY
+475 SIVSHQPLEYNRY

-495 AWFNGLLTSRTRLFI
+495 AYFNGLLTPKTRLHI
-510 KGNGIVDLAKLQEMV
+510 KSGNLCDTAKLQELV

-532 PLRLPAPTPKAL
+532 PLRLAAPTPKAL

-553 AIIVNLEYDP
+553 AIIVNLENDP

-576 RKLDVFSFGEE
+576 RKLDVFSFG
-587 QKCLIGSVD
+587 QQQQCLVGSID

-608 LHFNGEQAMIEA
+608 LHFSGEQSVLEA

-627 MHQDAAPPDSV
+627 MHQDAAPPESV

-651 RTRVQQMIS
+651 RTRIQQLVS

-666 LSSTRQDTGRF
+666 LSSTRLEPGRF
-677 KALRVSGQTWG
+677 KAVRVAGQTWG
-688 LFFERLN
+688 LFFERLS

-700 LENAIEF
+700 LENAVEF
-707 YGAISHNKLHGL
+707 YGAISNNKLHGL
-719 SVQVETNHV
+719 SIKVETDQVH
-728 KLPAVVDGFASE
+728 LPPVVDGFASE

-748 DADNN
+748 DTSD
-753 DSGFNIYILDESNRA
+753 DKGFNIYILDESNRV

-811 QIVEVDGRTQ
+811 QIVHLDGRTQ
-821 VIPFRTQAIAAAI
+821 VIPFR
-834 PTSGT
+834 SNV
-839 LPPRRC
+839 L
-845 CSSATRR
+845 SSLCV
-852 FGRIRRDAPLSGNTS
+852 PLTDSAVQP
-867 LTELHRLTGLLARR
+867 LKQQFQLH
-881 LLQQIPEG
+881 
-889 FAAAIAD
+889 
-896 PLVAFEIEVIAALF
+896 
-910 GGQPHLVQR
+910 
-919 LLTVNNDFAA
+919 
-929 VFKADGQ
+929 
-936 HAAVDFAVDVAIA
+936 
-949 VPVVQTF
+949 
-956 FDGHP
+956 
-961 QAIGQA
+961 
-967 MEFTVVHNLILLF
+967 

>member
-1 MYLYIETLKQR
+1 QQDYLNDLEDKWGSPF
-12 LDAINQLRVDRALA
+12 DK
-26 AMGPA
+26 PA
-31 FQQVYSLLPTLLH
+31 S
-44 YHHPLMPGYLDG
+44 
-56 NVPRGICLYT
+56 
-66 PDETQRHYLE
+66 
-76 ELELHRGMQTQEP
+76 
-89 PKGELPITGVY
+89 GELPITGVY
-100 SMGSTSSV
+100 SMGSTSSI

-123 AWLDSEERQLL
+123 SWLDNEERTRL
-134 QRKCSLLESWAASL
+134 QQKCSLLEKWAASM

-195 GKRILWNMVPCDEEE
+195 GKRILWNMVPGEEE
-210 HYDDYV
+210 AHYDEYV
-216 MGLYAQGVLTPNEW
+216 LSLYAQGALTPNEW

-277 NNRLL
+277 NTQLL
-282 AKDIKQRLHDGEIV
+282 ATDIKHRLHQGEIV

-301 PYCMMLE
+301 AYCMMLE
-308 RVTTYLQAI
+308 RVTRYLTDI
-317 EDETRLD
+317 NDTTRLD
-324 LVRRC
+324 LARRC

-338 SRERACVGW
+338 SLAKACVGW
-347 RREVVSQLV
+347 RREILSQLV
-356 NAWGWDEKRLMMLD
+356 SEWGWSEERLAMLD
-370 NRANWKIDEVRK
+370 NRANWKIERVRE

-444 LSEPNLTFIHVPPG
+444 LSENDLTFIHVPVG

-463 GWYLYNRAPDME
+463 GWYLYNQAPAMD
-475 SIISHQPLEYNRY
+475 SIVSHQPLEYNRY

-495 AWFNGLLTSRTRLFI
+495 AYFNGLLTPQTRLHI
-510 KGNGIVDLAKLQEMV
+510 KSGNLCDTAKLQELV

-553 AIIVNLEYDP
+553 AIIVNLENDP

-576 RKLDVFSFGEE
+576 RKLDVFSFG
-587 QKCLIGSVD
+587 QQQQCLVGSID

-608 LHFNGEQAMIEA
+608 LHFSGEQSVLEA

-627 MHQDAAPPDSV
+627 MHQDAAPPESV

-651 RTRVQQMIS
+651 RTRIQQLVS

-666 LSSTRQDTGRF
+666 LSSTRLEPGRF
-677 KALRVSGQTWG
+677 KAVRVAGQTWG
-688 LFFERLN
+688 LFFERLS

-700 LENAIEF
+700 LENAVEF
-707 YGAISHNKLHGL
+707 YGAISNNKLHGL
-719 SVQVETNHV
+719 SIKVETDQV
-728 KLPAVVDGFASE
+728 QLPPVVDGFASE

-748 DADNN
+748 DTSD
-753 DSGFNIYILDESNRA
+753 DKGFNIYILDESNRV

-811 QIVEVDGRTQ
+811 QIVQLDGRTQ
-821 VIPFRTQAIAAAI
+821 VIPFR
-834 PTSGT
+834 SNV
-839 LPPRRC
+839 L
-845 CSSATRR
+845 SS
-852 FGRIRRDAPLSGNTS
+852 LC
-867 LTELHRLTGLLARR
+867 
-881 LLQQIPEG
+881 
-889 FAAAIAD
+889 
-896 PLVAFEIEVIAALF
+896 V
-910 GGQPHLVQR
+910 
-919 LLTVNNDFAA
+919 TV
-929 VFKADGQ
+929 ADG
-936 HAAVDFAVDVAIA
+936 AAQPLKQQF
-949 VPVVQTF
+949 QL
-956 FDGHP
+956 H
-961 QAIGQA
+961 
-967 MEFTVVHNLILLF
+967 

>member
-26 AMGPA
+26 AMKPA
-31 FQQVYSLLPTLLH
+31 FQRVYSLLPTLLH
-44 YHHPLMPGYLDG
+44 HHHPLMPGYLNG
-56 NVPRGICLYT
+56 NVPHGICLYT
-66 PDETQRHYLE
+66 PDETQQDYLND
-76 ELELHRGMQTQEP
+76 LEDKWGSP
-89 PKGELPITGVY
+89 FDKPASGELPITGVY
-100 SMGSTSSV
+100 SMGSTSSI

-123 AWLDSEERQLL
+123 SWLDNEERTRL
-134 QRKCSLLESWAASL
+134 QQKCSLLEKWAASM

-195 GKRILWNMVPCDEEE
+195 GKRILWNMVPGEEE
-210 HYDDYV
+210 AHYDEYV
-216 MGLYAQGVLTPNEW
+216 LSLYAQGALTPNEW

-277 NNRLL
+277 NTQLL
-282 AKDIKQRLHDGEIV
+282 ATDIKHRLHQGEIV

-301 PYCMMLE
+301 AYCMMLE
-308 RVTTYLQAI
+308 RVTRYLTDI
-317 EDETRLD
+317 NDTTRLD
-324 LVRRC
+324 LARRC

-338 SRERACVGW
+338 SLAKACVGW
-347 RREVVSQLV
+347 RREILSQLV
-356 NAWGWDEKRLMMLD
+356 SEWGWSEERLAMLD
-370 NRANWKIDEVRK
+370 NRANWKIERVRE

-444 LSEPNLTFIHVPPG
+444 LSENDLTFIHVPVG

-463 GWYLYNRAPDME
+463 GWYLYNQAPAMD
-475 SIISHQPLEYNRY
+475 SIVSHQPLEYNRY

-495 AWFNGLLTSRTRLFI
+495 AYFNGLLTPQTRLHI
-510 KGNGIVDLAKLQEMV
+510 KSGNLCDTAKLQELV

-553 AIIVNLEYDP
+553 AIIVNLENDP

-576 RKLDVFSFGEE
+576 RKLDVFSFG
-587 QKCLIGSVD
+587 QQQQCLVGSID

-608 LHFNGEQAMIEA
+608 LHFSGEQSVLEA

-627 MHQDAAPPDSV
+627 MHQDAAPPESV

-651 RTRVQQMIS
+651 RTRIQQLVS

-666 LSSTRQDTGRF
+666 LSSTRLEPGRF
-677 KALRVSGQTWG
+677 KAVRVAGQTWG
-688 LFFERLN
+688 LFFERLS

-700 LENAIEF
+700 LENAVEF
-707 YGAISHNKLHGL
+707 YGAISNNKLHGL
-719 SVQVETNHV
+719 SIKVETDQVH
-728 KLPAVVDGFASE
+728 LPPVVDGFASE

-748 DADNN
+748 DTSD
-753 DSGFNIYILDESNRA
+753 DKGFNIYILDESNRV

-801 FINFNLPQFY
+801 LINFNLPQFY
-811 QIVEVDGRTQ
+811 QIVQLDGRTQ
-821 VIPFRTQAIAAAI
+821 VIPFR
-834 PTSGT
+834 SNV
-839 LPPRRC
+839 L
-845 CSSATRR
+845 SS
-852 FGRIRRDAPLSGNTS
+852 LC
-867 LTELHRLTGLLARR
+867 
-881 LLQQIPEG
+881 
-889 FAAAIAD
+889 
-896 PLVAFEIEVIAALF
+896 V
-910 GGQPHLVQR
+910 
-919 LLTVNNDFAA
+919 TV
-929 VFKADGQ
+929 ADG
-936 HAAVDFAVDVAIA
+936 AAQPLKQQF
-949 VPVVQTF
+949 QL
-956 FDGHP
+956 H
-961 QAIGQA
+961 
-967 MEFTVVHNLILLF
+967 